1 MSFEKNDADQPTH
14 LDSLNSAFSLAA
26 SILLKHGPI
35 SQITIL
41 SKQASLSLDQSHN
54 SLSLLMTWNIF
65 VKYDQGALRRNVG
78 QTELVFIN

>member
-1 MSFEKNDADQPTH
+1 MSFENNDADQPTH
-14 LDSLNSAFSLAA
+14 LYSLNSAFSLTA

-54 SLSLLMTWNIF
+54 S
-65 VKYDQGALRRNVG
+65 
-78 QTELVFIN
+78 